1 MTLNKKIIYAFII
14 LIVLASFII
23 GLYYWILLN
32 PKEEEFAKQEFICPD
47 ITKLSYDEAS
57 KTYIK
62 GADCMPHEGANYVG
76 NPSYE
81 KWVNKNCGIK
91 FKYECATY

>member
-1 MTLNKKIIYAFII
+1 MTLNKKIIYLVIVFII
-14 LIVLASFII
+14 FLLFIV

-32 PKEEEFAKQEFICPD
+32 PEKEEATKQEFTCPD
-47 ITKLSYDEAS
+47 LTKLSYDEAS